1 MKVIG
6 RVPPQLMPGGR
17 GQAKVARK
25 HTATAQKAHQ
35 VRGGK
40 AVMKLSR
47 PAREIFAESYLLPYT
62 GFLRHFGRTR
72 QFWTVESNSK
82 YARCRCRERGPIR
95 TGTDDDDDGE
105 GGRRRKASPAARG
118 RRESRSSHH
127 FPFITRTISA
137 TLRTNTLTLSFNPRS
152 VGDEK

>member
-6 RVPPQLMPGGR
+6 RVPQLMPGGR

-47 PAREIFAESYLLPYT
+47 PAREILAESYLLPYT

-82 YARCRCRERGPIR
+82 YAPDADAGREGQLELGRMMMMMGKEEEGEKHRPR
-95 TGTDDDDDGE
+95 PE
-105 GGRRRKASPAARG
+105 GGEKVDPPTT
-118 RRESRSSHH
+118 
-127 FPFITRTISA
+127 F
-137 TLRTNTLTLSFNPRS
+137 LSLPEPLAPR
-152 VGDEK
+152 